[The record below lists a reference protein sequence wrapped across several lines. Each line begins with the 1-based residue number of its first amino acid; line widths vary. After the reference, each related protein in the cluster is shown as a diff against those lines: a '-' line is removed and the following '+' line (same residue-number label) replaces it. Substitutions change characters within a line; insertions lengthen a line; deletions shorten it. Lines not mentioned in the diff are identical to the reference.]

1 MLVFPIAY
9 DELAGSDN
17 LNPETAAAVEHAES
31 EHVELGSEAGPVR
44 TWFPE
49 TFIWTL
55 VPIR

>member
-9 DELAGSDN
+9 GQLADLDN
-17 LNPETAAAVEHAES
+17 LDPETDAAVEHAES
-31 EHVELGSEAGPVR
+31 EHVELAREAGPIR

-55 VPIR
+55 VPIK

>member
-9 DELAGSDN
+9 GELADLDN
-17 LNPETAAAVEHAES
+17 LDPETDAAAES
-31 EHVELGSEAGPVR
+31 EHVELASEAGPIR

-55 VPIR
+55 VPIK